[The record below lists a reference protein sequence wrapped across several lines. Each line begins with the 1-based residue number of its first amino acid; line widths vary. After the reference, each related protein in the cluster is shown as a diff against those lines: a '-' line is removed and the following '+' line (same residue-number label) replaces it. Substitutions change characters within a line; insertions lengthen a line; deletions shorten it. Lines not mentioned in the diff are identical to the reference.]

1 MYEQEVRVDV
11 DLLSDYEKLRSEKI
25 KRNEERLKDLGLYNF
40 VKIVKPTPKQKA
52 KKKITSHG
60 PQRRSLRKRKMIVD
74 YSEERFVPAQNDE
87 EDDADGVF
95 KIYDIDAVDHDD
107 DDVLF
112 RVEKTERPKKKM
124 RRTNKLQKNKEIAT
138 AADTKA
144 ANIMIEKNLA
154 GDDGLTLELAKTGRS
169 TCRKCLNKIDK
180 GEPRVGMLSWIVG
193 RN

>member
-1 MYEQEVRVDV
+1 MGASDGTADDQKSAVTEVRVDV

-95 KIYDIDAVDHDD
+95 KIYDNDAVDDDEYDDGKDGDDHDD

-124 RRTNKLQKNKEIAT
+124 RRTNKLQKKKEIAT

-154 GDDGLTLELAKTGRS
+154 GDDGLTLELAKTG
-169 TCRKCLNKIDK
+169 
-180 GEPRVGMLSWIVG
+180 
-193 RN
+193 